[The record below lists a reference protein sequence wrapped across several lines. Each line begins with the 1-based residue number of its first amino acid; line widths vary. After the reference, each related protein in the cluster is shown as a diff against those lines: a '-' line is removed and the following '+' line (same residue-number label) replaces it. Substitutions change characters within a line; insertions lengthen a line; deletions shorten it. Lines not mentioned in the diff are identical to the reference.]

1 MACLSLDVHCLVV
14 HCTVQRH
21 APPRPRR
28 MHMPTRAH
36 TPRLPPSSPRPCST
50 RTGGFLSAGT
60 NFRLFQ
66 LFNSV
71 LILLFTTSSI
81 IQIAERM
88 PFHQALY
95 LVRSRLL
102 GKLLQGCRVAWLLG
116 CCLPAAGLQGSTWR
130 CWAA

>member
-1 MACLSLDVHCLVV
+1 MQCNALPGAALVSLCCIVLHFTIHHVHLPRS
-14 HCTVQRH
+14 TR
-21 APPRPRR
+21 ARTPRP
-28 MHMPTRAH
+28 P
-36 TPRLPPSSPRPCST
+36 PLPACST

-95 LVRSRLL
+95 LVR
-102 GKLLQGCRVAWLLG
+102 
-116 CCLPAAGLQGSTWR
+116 
-130 CWAA
+130 